1 MPPHFDEADLRRNFE
16 AQETEELRERLER
29 GLVPEAELLARQI
42 LTERGASLIMQ
53 TTRSPKEDLPV
64 AIWTPELRQEEQD
77 LARKLWRS
85 FLVRAC
91 QFLFFFVPG
100 VLVSITLNLANK
112 MTFADGEII
121 LVAVAIYA
129 GYWGGMKITRK
140 IVASDSIRYS
150 AKVKRIW
157 ALLVVVVLIYM
168 AFPQLLR

>member
-1 MPPHFDEADLRRNFE
+1 MG
-16 AQETEELRERLER
+16 LE
-29 GLVPEAELLARQI
+29 PEAELLVRQI
-42 LTERGASLIMQ
+42 LTERGASLIAQ
-53 TTRSPKEDLPV
+53 TIQSPEEDLPI
-64 AIWTPELRQEEQD
+64 AIWTPELRQEEQE

-85 FLVRAC
+85 ILVRAC
-91 QFLFFFVPG
+91 QFLLFLLPG
-100 VLVSITLNLANK
+100 VLVSLTLNLANK
-112 MTFADGEII
+112 KVLASGDVI
-121 LVAVAIYA
+121 LTAVAIYA